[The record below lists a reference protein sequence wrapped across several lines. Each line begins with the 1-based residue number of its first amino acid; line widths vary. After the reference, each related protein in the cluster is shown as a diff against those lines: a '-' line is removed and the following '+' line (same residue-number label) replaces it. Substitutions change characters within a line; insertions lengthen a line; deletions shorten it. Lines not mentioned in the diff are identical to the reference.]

1 MVASTVSSSDVR
13 RPPTKIAVLPATSL
27 FLTVLHHRAGRLNGV
42 GMKLIAFI
50 IKRFRACFC
59 RRRADFYTAQE
70 WAERD
75 ELIERAAK
83 DAVE

>member
-1 MVASTVSSSDVR
+1 
-13 RPPTKIAVLPATSL
+13 
-27 FLTVLHHRAGRLNGV
+27 
-42 GMKLIAFI
+42 MKLIAFI

-83 DAVE
+83 EDRE